1 MLTDDMIFAE
11 IVNDDYYC
19 DLFVQNLFKNIK
31 ILRYICGL
39 TSKELA
45 NKLGVSRSTMNKL
58 ETDPSCMTRFYYY
71 SIMWIL
77 MFEAHRIDSTTLLI
91 RLFAKIIGNNNPEV
105 ESELNAFRTI
115 IASNGR
121 KVGVYKIGEQ
131 LRDYIFTETVKK
143 LNLEV

>member
-19 DLFVQNLFKNIK
+19 NLFVQNLFKNIK
-31 ILRYICGL
+31 IFRYICGL

-45 NKLGVSRSTMNKL
+45 NKLGISRSTMIKL
-58 ETDPSCMTRFYYY
+58 ETDLSCMTRFYYY

-91 RLFAKIIGNNNPEV
+91 RLFAKIIGDNNPEV
-105 ESELNAFRTI
+105 EAELNAFRTI
-115 IASNGR
+115 IASCGR
-121 KVGVYKIGEQ
+121 KVGAYKIGEQ